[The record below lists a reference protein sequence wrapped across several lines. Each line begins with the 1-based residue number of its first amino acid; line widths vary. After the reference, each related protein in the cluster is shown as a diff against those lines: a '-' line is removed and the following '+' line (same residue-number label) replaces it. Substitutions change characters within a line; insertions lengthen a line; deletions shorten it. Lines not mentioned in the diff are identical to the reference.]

1 MKKQYYYLVSV
12 LPSLVFGKKTPLSSV
27 KLKNLCMEHLDPVDY
42 GVFQAVMDDLHG
54 SKHKNQQDIQGIH
67 KCIHEFYDEWKTWDS
82 GLRNELAAMRKAAVS
97 DRKKSLKSSL
107 SFSGAFRDALG
118 KDNKYADNQEYS
130 RQIINAA
137 DFLYSDPLNAETVLA
152 SIRWNHIDGM
162 EFGHYFDF
170 EKITAYALKL
180 GIMERLE
187 SFDQSKGWKIF
198 MELLDYETEH
208 WLDNRHKR

>member
-1 MKKQYYYLVSV
+1 
-12 LPSLVFGKKTPLSSV
+12 
-27 KLKNLCMEHLDPVDY
+27 
-42 GVFQAVMDDLHG
+42 
-54 SKHKNQQDIQGIH
+54 
-67 KCIHEFYDEWKTWDS
+67 
-82 GLRNELAAMRKAAVS
+82 
-97 DRKKSLKSSL
+97 
-107 SFSGAFRDALG
+107 
-118 KDNKYADNQEYS
+118 
-130 RQIINAA
+130 
-137 DFLYSDPLNAETVLA
+137 
-152 SIRWNHIDGM
+152 M